1 MPDVRI
7 KLNPYQEGFLL
18 SKKRFPAMIAAI
30 GTGKTMMMLSK
41 LWRLCERYPDSLVL
55 IVRKEFTDLRDSTI
69 KDFTTYF
76 GVGINSEKDYNFPNG
91 SCIMFRHGSELA
103 VLKNVNLTAFGIEQ
117 AEEFETDN
125 EFTFLR
131 DRLRRK
137 NAPLRQGIVIANA
150 NGHNWIWNLWIYK
163 PGKNYDPY
171 QATTFD
177 NAHNLPL
184 DFIEDLQEME
194 YDAPNHYKQYV
205 KNDHEVV
212 ECDDLIL
219 TSEDIEFSASL
230 TSSQLGSPGSAIL
243 SLDVARF
250 GNDLDVATL
259 LEARGSHRF
268 EETHA
273 ESWKGL
279 DLMVTTGK
287 FIDIVHRTKPDV
299 IVVDGD
305 GLGAGVVDRMRE
317 LKHTVMEFRGGKK
330 ARQHDKF
337 FNRRSEGY
345 LDTADLIKRGWLKI
359 INEEVIKSEL
369 LSIKFTFDSKG
380 RKKIEPKDKI
390 KERLGKS
397 PNYADSLM
405 MGAYYRKRI
414 SSGIKQNVSRLPR
427 RAKGHVGSFF
437 NEGMRVRGGGMS

>member
-7 KLNPYQEGFLL
+7 KLNSYQENFLL
-18 SKKRFPAMIAAI
+18 SKKRFPAMVSAI

-76 GVGINSEKDYNFPNG
+76 GVGINAEKDYNFPNG
-91 SCIMFRHGSELA
+91 SSIMFRHGSELA

-137 NAPLRQGIVIANA
+137 NAPIRQGVVIANA
-150 NGHNWIWNLWIYK
+150 HGHNWIWNLWINA
-163 PGKNYDPY
+163 PRKNYEAF

-177 NAHNLPL
+177 NEHNLPS
-184 DFIEDLQEME
+184 DFIDDLREME

-205 KNDHEVV
+205 LNSHEIT
-212 ECDDLIL
+212 EDADLIL
-219 TSEDIEFSASL
+219 SSEDINFALSIPP
-230 TSSQLGSPGSAIL
+230 TSLGSPGSAIL

-250 GNDLDVATL
+250 GDDVNVASL
-259 LEARGSHRF
+259 LESRGSHKF
-268 EETHA
+268 EQTLA
-273 ESWKGL
+273 EDWGGQ
-279 DLMVTTGK
+279 DLMVTVGRTVDL
-287 FIDIVHRTKPDV
+287 IHRTKPEA

-305 GLGAGVVDRMRE
+305 GLGAGVVDRLRE
-317 LKHTVMEFRGGKK
+317 LKYSVIEFRGGQK
-330 ARQHDKF
+330 ARKENKF
-337 FNRRSEGY
+337 FNLRSEGFI
-345 LDTADLIKRGWLKI
+345 DTADLIKQGWLRPLD
-359 INEEVIKSEL
+359 SENVKTQL

-380 RKKIEPKDKI
+380 RKRIEA
-390 KERLGKS
+390 KEDMKKRGLKS
-397 PNYADSLM
+397 PNFADSLM
-405 MGAYYRKRI
+405 MAVAYRKRI
-414 SSGIKQNVSRLPR
+414 SSGLPRNVSRLPR
-427 RAKGHVGSFF
+427 RAKGHNSSFF
-437 NEGMRVRGGGMS
+437 NERRRMVS